1 MSKVVSTNNLSK
13 SIVSRKFFHIFQ
25 NGFLYTISS
34 AYIINLISLEIKI
47 SLKMSKLFFRV

>member
-1 MSKVVSTNNLSK
+1 MSKVVSTNNFSK
-13 SIVSRKFFHIFQ
+13 SNVSRKFFHIFQ

-47 SLKMSKLFFRV
+47 SLEMSKLFFRV